1 MSATLELFVTDTE
14 GFRQKVTIHDVK
26 IASLDGALGTIN
38 GCLNIKTLD
47 GLKVDFKTYSERST
61 DDER

>member
-1 MSATLELFVTDTE
+1 MKATLELIVTDANR
-14 GFRQKVTIHDVK
+14 FRQRLTIHDVE
-26 IASLDGALGTIN
+26 IASIDGALGTID

-47 GLKVDFKTYSERST
+47 SLKVDLKTYSERST